1 MKIKYEGNGYECVL
15 RDGLSESDTVYENH
29 CHPFYEII
37 MVVCGRISIV
47 IENRRFTVSAGEI
60 VFIRPAE
67 YHSFH
72 SLDQAQYRRFTLL
85 FGETVIPTG
94 IKNELFAKLA
104 VSPVCRHPDMNALF
118 SRLDGAMRQT
128 DVGAYEPLIAAVIT
142 ELIYVIAD
150 ASDFTAEDEADARL
164 EKMLNY
170 VAEHIT
176 GRLLLEDVAAYAMV
190 SKSTMSHLF
199 KSRMHTSFKKYV
211 LQKKIAYAAGLIQN
225 GMSANEAALLI
236 GYENYTGFYKMY
248 KKVLSEQ
255 PSDRKMRK

>member
-1 MKIKYEGNGYECVL
+1 MKIGYESNGYECVL

-60 VFIRPAE
+60 VFIKPAE

-85 FGETVIPTG
+85 FGEAVIPTG
-94 IKNELFAKLA
+94 IKSELFAKIA
-104 VSPVCRHPDMNALF
+104 VSPVCRHPDMNSLF
-118 SRLDGAMRQT
+118 ARLDRAMRCGDITPYAQ
-128 DVGAYEPLIAAVIT
+128 LIDAVIT
-142 ELIYVIAD
+142 ELMYLVAD
-150 ASDFTAEDEADARL
+150 ASDFTTEDESDGRL
-164 EKMLNY
+164 ESILDY
-170 VAEHIT
+170 IAEHIT
-176 GRLLLEDVAAYAMV
+176 GRVTLDDVAAYAMI
-190 SKSTMSHLF
+190 SRSAISHLF
-199 KSRMHTSFKKYV
+199 KSRMNTSFKKYV
-211 LQKKIAYAAGLIQN
+211 LQKKIAYAAGLIQK
-225 GMSANEAALLI
+225 GMSANEAASVI

-255 PSDRKMRK
+255 PSVRKRKK